1 MSKTTQEVPNAFR
14 EELAT
19 TIITQAR
26 TDSELFDELASNIAD
41 VLGDGDEENEQSIAS
56 QILGMKAPAPQ
67 RSILDIVYLTSTI
80 SLTFLWLMVNITAML
95 YGNGN
100 VILRFNH
107 YNEGWPEVIMFS
119 LIGGYGVLTVYRTF
133 RR

>member
-1 MSKTTQEVPNAFR
+1 MGEVMGKTTQEVPNGKTFR
-14 EELAT
+14 EEPAT
-19 TIITQAR
+19 THV
-26 TDSELFDELASNIAD
+26 SL
-41 VLGDGDEENEQSIAS
+41 
-56 QILGMKAPAPQ
+56 Q

-80 SLTFLWLMVNITAML
+80 SLTFLWLTVNLTAML

-100 VILRFNH
+100 VILGFNH

-119 LIGGYGVLTVYRTF
+119 LIGGYGVLTVYRMF